1 MRERLVLLAAA
12 LAAFGASLGSGFHFD
27 DYAIFSDRAITSPR
41 GWMEIWSLSQTRPLT
56 YLTFWLNYR
65 LGGRHAIGYHALNLA
80 LHLAAVLLLYECL
93 RRLAAGRAAW
103 IAAALFAVHPVQAE
117 SVDYIWGRSIVLAA
131 VFCFAALLAWT
142 QERPWLAVVFFGLAL
157 LAKEEC
163 AAFPLALWLLS
174 KAPVRWRPLAAMAG
188 LAGLAAAR
196 VFYALAVIP
205 GAPAGA
211 QAGITPWHYFLAQGV
226 VIWRYLRLLVAPY
239 GLTIDPDI
247 QVPAIWLGL
256 AAWAGIG
263 VAAWL
268 TRRWRWFLVGLVLL
282 IPSST
287 IFPAADL
294 AADRRLYLPM
304 LGLGMAMALL
314 LQRSRPVA
322 GAAIVVLAAVSMAR
336 TAVWNNDAALWREAM
351 ERAPDKV
358 RPLVQLS
365 RDVAPN
371 EALRL
376 LGEARALAPNDA
388 AIAAETGKVLL
399 AEGKPAQALA
409 EFGRALALDPRQAE
423 NYNNRGVALAA
434 LGQTE
439 AARADF
445 ARAVRMDP
453 GLAAARENL
462 EKLLPERR

>member
-1 MRERLVLLAAA
+1 
-12 LAAFGASLGSGFHFD
+12 
-27 DYAIFSDRAITSPR
+27 
-41 GWMEIWSLSQTRPLT
+41 
-56 YLTFWLNYR
+56 
-65 LGGRHAIGYHALNLA
+65 
-80 LHLAAVLLLYECL
+80 
-93 RRLAAGRAAW
+93 
-103 IAAALFAVHPVQAE
+103 
-117 SVDYIWGRSIVLAA
+117 
-131 VFCFAALLAWT
+131 
-142 QERPWLAVVFFGLAL
+142 
-157 LAKEEC
+157 
-163 AAFPLALWLLS
+163 
-174 KAPVRWRPLAAMAG
+174 
-188 LAGLAAAR
+188 
-196 VFYALAVIP
+196 
-205 GAPAGA
+205 
-211 QAGITPWHYFLAQGV
+211 
-226 VIWRYLRLLVAPY
+226 
-239 GLTIDPDI
+239 
-247 QVPAIWLGL
+247 
-256 AAWAGIG
+256 
-263 VAAWL
+263 
-268 TRRWRWFLVGLVLL
+268 L

-322 GAAIVVLAAVSMAR
+322 GAAIVLLAAVSMAR